1 MPTKPI
7 TVKPVWVLVLT
18 GIAQFVLQLDFSI
31 VNVALATIQDHLH
44 FSAVGLQWIISGYAL
59 TFGSLLLIGG
69 RIGDVI
75 GHRRAFVCGLIV
87 FALTSL
93 AGGLAVSSAM
103 LVTARVLQGASAA
116 LIAPSGLAMLTHAY
130 VTPESRAKA
139 LGIFQG
145 GTAAGA
151 TAGIVLGGL
160 LTQYLGWRW
169 VLLVNPPVIA
179 VLIPLVLL
187 ILPNTPGHARG
198 ERLDVPG
205 AVLGAAAT
213 AALILGVTEGQQ
225 YGFSGIAAI
234 GSFAAFVIL
243 LLAFVVVERRTA
255 APMLPG
261 ALLRD
266 SSRLGALLTIFVVGA
281 VLAGYAYFITLYM
294 QRVLGYSAVVTGLA
308 LLPSTLTALI
318 TATQVARRLL
328 PVLGTRRL
336 QLIALL
342 LLGVGQLWL
351 SRIPA
356 DGSYLV
362 NIVPGLV
369 LSAAGV
375 GLALPTTSFAITSGV
390 PPQQRGLAGGLF
402 VTAQQVGSALGL
414 AVLATVAAARTG
426 HGGSLVSGYRLAF
439 VVATGLV
446 VLAAIVLMLIRPRRT
461 PPEAPPPRG
470 EAGSPAEW
478 SDRPDATVNP

>member
-1 MPTKPI
+1 
-7 TVKPVWVLVLT
+7 
-18 GIAQFVLQLDFSI
+18 
-31 VNVALATIQDHLH
+31 
-44 FSAVGLQWIISGYAL
+44 
-59 TFGSLLLIGG
+59 
-69 RIGDVI
+69 VI
-75 GHRRAFVCGLIV
+75 GHRRAFVVGLAL

-103 LVTARVLQGASAA
+103 LVTARVVQGASAA

-130 VTPESRAKA
+130 TTPAARAKA

-179 VLIPLVLL
+179 ILIPLVLL
-187 ILPNTPGHARG
+187 ILPDTPGHARG

-205 AVLGAAAT
+205 AALGAAST

-225 YGFSGIAAI
+225 HGFGGAAAI
-234 GSFAAFVIL
+234 GAFTAFVIL
-243 LLAFVVVERRTA
+243 LAAFVVVERRTA

-266 SSRLGALLTIFVVGA
+266 PSRLGALLTIFVVGA
-281 VLAGYAYFITLYM
+281 VLAGYAYFTTLYM
-294 QRVLGYSAVVTGLA
+294 QRVLGYSAVITGLA
-308 LLPSTLTALI
+308 LLPSTVTALL
-318 TATQVARRLL
+318 TATQVARRLI
-328 PVLGTRRL
+328 PVLGTRWL

-342 LLGVGQLWL
+342 LLGAGQLWL
-351 SRIPA
+351 STLS
-356 DGSYLV
+356 GHSSYLV

-390 PPQQRGLAGGLF
+390 PPQQRGLAGGMF

-414 AVLATVAAARTG
+414 AVLATVAAARTAD
-426 HGGSLVSGYRLAF
+426 GGSLASGYRLAF
-439 VVATGLV
+439 LVATGLV
-446 VLAAIVLMLIRPRRT
+446 VFAAIVLILARTRPT
-461 PPEAPPPRG
+461 PMEEPLPETSLPDAELPDATLPAA
-470 EAGSPAEW
+470 EAGSPADS
-478 SDRPDATVNP
+478 SDRPDVATGR

>member
-1 MPTKPI
+1 
-7 TVKPVWVLVLT
+7 
-18 GIAQFVLQLDFSI
+18 
-31 VNVALATIQDHLH
+31 
-44 FSAVGLQWIISGYAL
+44 
-59 TFGSLLLIGG
+59 
-69 RIGDVI
+69 
-75 GHRRAFVCGLIV
+75 
-87 FALTSL
+87 
-93 AGGLAVSSAM
+93 
-103 LVTARVLQGASAA
+103 
-116 LIAPSGLAMLTHAY
+116 
-130 VTPESRAKA
+130 
-139 LGIFQG
+139 
-145 GTAAGA
+145 
-151 TAGIVLGGL
+151 
-160 LTQYLGWRW
+160 
-169 VLLVNPPVIA
+169 
-179 VLIPLVLL
+179 
-187 ILPNTPGHARG
+187 
-198 ERLDVPG
+198 
-205 AVLGAAAT
+205 
-213 AALILGVTEGQQ
+213 
-225 YGFSGIAAI
+225 
-234 GSFAAFVIL
+234 
-243 LLAFVVVERRTA
+243 
-255 APMLPG
+255 
-261 ALLRD
+261 
-266 SSRLGALLTIFVVGA
+266 
-281 VLAGYAYFITLYM
+281 M